1 MPECKERKDV
11 LRCPFCLGKEND
23 VLLRKNDS
31 EFYCVKCSFR
41 GTREEIMQYY
51 ALHKKRFAN
60 RTKRITLE
68 EIERL

>member
-1 MPECKERKDV
+1 M
-11 LRCPFCLGKEND
+11 GKEND
-23 VLLRKNDS
+23 VLLRKDDS
-31 EFYCVKCSFR
+31 KFYCVKCSFQ
-41 GTREEIMQYY
+41 GSREEIMQYY